1 MFFFFFFGFSKLIEN
16 FQTRSYPRF
25 KSFDSQTYAALQIFW
40 QSQNYVLMIKI
51 YICTHSPPFGCFVN
65 LWYSNSFFFF

>member
-25 KSFDSQTYAALQIFW
+25 KSYDSQTYAALQIFW

-51 YICTHSPPFGCFVN
+51 YIYLLSTFLVFCQFVV
-65 LWYSNSFFFF
+65 